1 MTTAE
6 HKPDKQLTDPKE
18 LLLDYLDYY
27 RSVIERK
34 LAGMSDEELRTS
46 RLPSGWTPLELV
58 KHLVY
63 MERRWLRWGFLAEQ
77 VPQPWGDEQD
87 DRWHVGPDETAADL
101 IAAMHDGGR
110 RTREIVTNADLSDAE
125 KTQLQSIVEKIHAH
139 WSSHDETMPPP
150 KIGVLATLDP
160 ALIVTPPKGLEVGYV
175 PIVVRQ
181 SRH

>member
-1 MTTAE
+1 
-6 HKPDKQLTDPKE
+6 
-18 LLLDYLDYY
+18 
-27 RSVIERK
+27 
-34 LAGMSDEELRTS
+34 MSDEELRTS

-110 RTREIVTNADLSDAE
+110 RTREIVTNADLSDEPRSAGASR
-125 KTQLQSIVEKIHAH
+125 KAIRRRRSPGSRARVRGVR
-139 WSSHDETMPPP
+139 PPRRP
-150 KIGVLATLDP
+150 PGHCRELADGAT
-160 ALIVTPPKGLEVGYV
+160 GE
-175 PIVVRQ
+175 
-181 SRH
+181 

>member
-1 MTTAE
+1 VTTAE
-6 HKPDKQLTDPKE
+6 HKPDQQLTDPKE
-18 LLLDYLDYY
+18 LLLEYLDYY

-110 RTREIVTNADLSDAE
+110 RTREIVTNADLSDRAALGGRFSE
-125 KTQLQSIVEKIHAH
+125 GDQAPSLAWILAHVFEEYARHAGH
-139 WSSHDETMPPP
+139 LDIARE
-150 KIGVLATLDP
+150 LADGAT
-160 ALIVTPPKGLEVGYV
+160 GE
-175 PIVVRQ
+175 
-181 SRH
+181 